1 MLVVCRAAG
10 RRTGGN
16 SLPEYWQLGAKPCAR
31 VQAPTCGGRP
41 LPYPAEFLGYG
52 RESDQGACWCV
63 VLEVTQTHIHIHTH
77 SML

>member
-31 VQAPTCGGRP
+31 ARGARVQAPTCGGRP
-41 LPYPAEFLGYG
+41 APAFNAAEFLGYG
-52 RESDQGACWCV
+52 RESAARVIKVRVG
-63 VLEVTQTHIHIHTH
+63 VLC
-77 SML
+77 